1 MKKVYV
7 VESIIYGEGEVLEG
21 IFDDFFLAKDF
32 MKEIDF
38 DSENNFDEVRLRVV
52 ALNIPLEFEN
62 GQVMFK
68 KVPVNNLK

>member
-7 VESIIYGEGEVLEG
+7 VESITYGEGETLEG
-21 IFDDFFLAKDF
+21 IFEDFFSAKDF

-38 DSENNFDEVRLRVV
+38 ENEIGFDEIRLRVV
-52 ALNIPLEFEN
+52 ALNVPLEFEN

-68 KVPVNNLK
+68 KVPWNTFK

>member
-1 MKKVYV
+1 
-7 VESIIYGEGEVLEG
+7 
-21 IFDDFFLAKDF
+21 